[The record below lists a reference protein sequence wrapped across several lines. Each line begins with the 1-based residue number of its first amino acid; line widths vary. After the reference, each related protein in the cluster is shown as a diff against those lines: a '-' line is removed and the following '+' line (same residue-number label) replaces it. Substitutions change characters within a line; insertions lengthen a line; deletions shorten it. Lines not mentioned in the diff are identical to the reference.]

1 MRQAVTILSLNNH
14 SKINFTEAKV
24 VNRQQMSKSS
34 EIYFNSTIA
43 FIASKQKLQS
53 HELLSLYLNSICSIS
68 LSVYQRNKPYSEM
81 KNVAIK
87 IVQ

>member
-1 MRQAVTILSLNNH
+1 
-14 SKINFTEAKV
+14 
-24 VNRQQMSKSS
+24 MSKSS

-68 LSVYQRNKPYSEM
+68 MSAYQRNKPYSEM

-87 IVQ
+87 IVQWPRTVRDLNYKLNYLNLDWKIRTSINNN